1 MTAFTELGRGRISLC
16 KIRFQEKRLQD
27 GSSEQGLQRK
37 SPELE
42 SNDPETEAAALACDG
57 ALTSIGVLEPVNRH
71 DERRQCWQEARGRQR
86 FPVGLWPLHRLLT
99 IPGTL
104 PYLLKVI

>member
-1 MTAFTELGRGRISLC
+1 MTTFTELGRGRISLGR
-16 KIRFQEKRLQD
+16 IRFQEKRLQD

-57 ALTSIGVLEPVNRH
+57 ALTSIRLLEPVNRH
-71 DERRQCWQEARGRQR
+71 DERRQCWQEARGKAE
-86 FPVGLWPLHRLLT
+86 
-99 IPGTL
+99 IPCWAVALAQAAYYTWNT
-104 PYLLKVI
+104 PISP